1 MANLSDYLDW
11 RSDITM
17 EQDPFNEVDNLI
29 LSYLAYTDF
38 TDLVP
43 TGTLSEAVSITEV
56 TKQYFQRY
64 SEEEILSSPEFT
76 KTAVYL
82 LKKMVHTKRFGRVK
96 LAAYRQ
102 TTEVDSVAQFA
113 ALTFLLPDR
122 TCFAAFRGTDTS
134 IVGWKEDFNFFLEKE
149 TQGQIYARDYLNE
162 VFAHK
167 IRKLRVGGHSKGG
180 NLAVYAS
187 AFCKPSIQKRILAV
201 YSNDGPGF
209 RKNVLESEEYQNIR
223 SRIYS
228 YIPEESVVGIL
239 LEQRNKKKLIKT
251 SAAGIMAHSPETWE
265 VWKNRFVA
273 GEKRSK
279 SSLIVDKTIRRLLY
293 DLDDDRRKIFIDAF
307 FGVVE
312 STGATHLMDLVD
324 IKEKAKTLSTIRET
338 LGSMSKEEQKIFWGV
353 IRKFISSGTT
363 TFMEEMFKKQGEKN
377 DI

>member
-134 IVGWKEDFNFFLEKE
+134 IVGWKEDFNFSWK
-149 TQGQIYARDYLNE
+149 
-162 VFAHK
+162 
-167 IRKLRVGGHSKGG
+167 
-180 NLAVYAS
+180 
-187 AFCKPSIQKRILAV
+187 KRPRGR
-201 YSNDGPGF
+201 SMPG
-209 RKNVLESEEYQNIR
+209 
-223 SRIYS
+223 
-228 YIPEESVVGIL
+228 
-239 LEQRNKKKLIKT
+239 
-251 SAAGIMAHSPETWE
+251 
-265 VWKNRFVA
+265 
-273 GEKRSK
+273 
-279 SSLIVDKTIRRLLY
+279 TI
-293 DLDDDRRKIFIDAF
+293 
-307 FGVVE
+307 
-312 STGATHLMDLVD
+312 
-324 IKEKAKTLSTIRET
+324 
-338 LGSMSKEEQKIFWGV
+338 
-353 IRKFISSGTT
+353 
-363 TFMEEMFKKQGEKN
+363 
-377 DI
+377 